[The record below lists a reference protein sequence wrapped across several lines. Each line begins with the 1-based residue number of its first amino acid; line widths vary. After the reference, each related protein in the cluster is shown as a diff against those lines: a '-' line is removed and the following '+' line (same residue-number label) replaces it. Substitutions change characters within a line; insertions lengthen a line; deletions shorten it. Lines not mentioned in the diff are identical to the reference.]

1 MFERASDFISSMA
14 DRSWHAQRL
23 TFVPSTQ
30 TARPN
35 KYSLSERLENGRV
48 RAELNFIGS
57 SPFFHVSDRGCILLE
72 RHASGLAA
80 AGPQKLRRRRE
91 HGPKGLSHCQ
101 LLGLRVVVEEMSSGS
116 MLEIPRRMDE
126 RAR

>member
-23 TFVPSTQ
+23 TLVPSTQ
-30 TARPN
+30 TARQN
-35 KYSLSERLENGRV
+35 KYGLSEHLENGRV
-48 RAELNFIGS
+48 RAELNFIES

-80 AGPQKLRRRRE
+80 AGPQKLRRSRK
-91 HGPKGLSHCQ
+91 HGPKGLRQSY
-101 LLGLRVVVEEMSSGS
+101 LLGLTPSRLRDGRSAAIGTVH
-116 MLEIPRRMDE
+116 
-126 RAR
+126 ARDGR